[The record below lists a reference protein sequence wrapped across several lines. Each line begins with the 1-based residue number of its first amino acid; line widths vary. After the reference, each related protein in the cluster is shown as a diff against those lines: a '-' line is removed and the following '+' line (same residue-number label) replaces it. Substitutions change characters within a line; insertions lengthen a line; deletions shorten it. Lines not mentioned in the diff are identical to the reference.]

1 MNVQESQSKPDN
13 VRVGRNSGSKGVK
26 RVQTAGSAGL
36 TLDSISL
43 KGLPQGT
50 IVGHFSMREKVCR
63 LIWNMVQVTLF
74 RFSPRRADRWRAFL
88 LRLFGAKVGQV
99 ELLRN
104 TVRVEVPWNLDIG
117 DHVQLGDAV
126 YLYSLGPIAIGD
138 RSIVSQFVH
147 VCAGTHDFERLDFPL
162 VRIPVHIGEDC
173 WIATDTYIAPGVRI
187 GDGVVVGARANVVR
201 DLPQWTVCVGSPA
214 KPVKARRLVDMD
226 TGETLSPEPDDAS
239 ASPTDSKGGQH
250 G

>member
-1 MNVQESQSKPDN
+1 MNAQESQSKPDN
-13 VRVGRNSGSKGVK
+13 ASAGRNARSKRVK

-43 KGLPQGT
+43 KDLPQGT
-50 IVGHFSMREKVCR
+50 IIGHFSTQEKMKR
-63 LIWNMVQVTLF
+63 LIWNVVQATLF
-74 RFSPRRADRWRAFL
+74 RLSPRRADRWRASL
-88 LRLFGAKVGQV
+88 LRLFGAKVGRV

-117 DHVQLGDAV
+117 DHVQIGDAV
-126 YLYSLGPIAIGD
+126 YLYSLGPITIGD

-162 VRIPVHIGEDC
+162 IRIPVHIGEDC

-201 DLPQWTVCVGSPA
+201 DLPEWTVCVGSPA
-214 KPVKARRLVDMD
+214 KPVKARRLVDTE
-226 TGETLSPEPDDAS
+226 TGEILSPQSETD
-239 ASPTDSKGGQH
+239 SPHHSKGGQD

>member
-1 MNVQESQSKPDN
+1 MSAQRTHPKPDN
-13 VRVGRNSGSKGVK
+13 VGPGQNARSKPIK
-26 RVQTAGSAGL
+26 RVQAAGSAGL

-43 KGLPQGT
+43 KDLPQGT
-50 IVGHFSMREKVCR
+50 IVGHFSTQEKVRR
-63 LIWNMVQVTLF
+63 LIWNMVQATLF
-74 RFSPRRADRWRAFL
+74 RFSPRRADRWRASL
-88 LRLFGAKVGQV
+88 LRLFGAKVGRV

-117 DHVQLGDAV
+117 DHVQIGDAV
-126 YLYSLGPIAIGD
+126 YLYSLGPITIGD

-187 GDGVVVGARANVVR
+187 SDGVVVGARANVVR
-201 DLPQWTVCVGSPA
+201 DLPEWTVCVGSPA
-214 KPVKARRLVDMD
+214 KPVKARRLVDTQ
-226 TGETLSPEPDDAS
+226 TGETLSPQADPDAFD
-239 ASPTDSKGGQH
+239 DSQGGRH